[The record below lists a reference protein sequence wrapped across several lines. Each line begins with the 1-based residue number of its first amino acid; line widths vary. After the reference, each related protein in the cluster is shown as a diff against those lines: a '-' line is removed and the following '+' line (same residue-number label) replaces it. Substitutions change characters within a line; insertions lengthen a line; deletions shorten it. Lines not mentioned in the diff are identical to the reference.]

1 MNAAD
6 VAAEVEAARERIRPW
21 VRETPL
27 ERSPYLSA
35 LTGAEVYL
43 KEENLQVTQSF
54 KARGA
59 FNALLALSPD
69 ERGRGV
75 VTSSTGNHANA
86 CAHAMPLLGIEGEI
100 WVPATTSRA
109 KLDQLEAKGAKLVL
123 VDDDPGR
130 VELLA
135 RAEAERSGR
144 VFVSP
149 YNDPKVIGGQGTIA
163 AEIVGQLGDG
173 EHGRSPDAIFVPVGG
188 GGLMA
193 GIAGWLKAGGH
204 TTRVVGC
211 QPSNSPVFA
220 RSAEAGELLEPPWE
234 PSLSDATVGWAEPGT
249 ITFPLCRDHVDAWVE
264 VEEGAIADAIRLVV
278 SQHSQLVEGAGAL
291 AVACLLAD
299 PAPYAGQRV
308 VLVLSGARIPAD
320 KLAHVLSREPS

>member
-1 MNAAD
+1 MDFTEAD
-6 VAAEVEAARERIRPW
+6 VSIEVEAARPRIRGW
-21 VRETPL
+21 VRATPL

-59 FNALLALSPD
+59 FNALLALD
-69 ERGRGV
+69 DAERSRGV

-86 CAHAMPLLGIEGEI
+86 CAYAMPLLGIEGEI
-100 WVPATTSRA
+100 WVPASTSRA

-130 VELLA
+130 VEILA
-135 RAEAERSGR
+135 RAEADRSDR
-144 VFVSP
+144 VFISP

-163 AEIVGQLGDG
+163 AEVTEELG
-173 EHGRSPDAIFVPVGG
+173 EAERGRSPDAIFVPVGG

-193 GIAGWLKAGGH
+193 GIAGWLKARGH
-204 TTRVVGC
+204 ATHVVGC

-220 RSAEAGELLEPPWE
+220 LSAAAGELLEPPWE

-249 ITFPLCRDHVDAWVE
+249 ITFPICRDCVDSWVTVDE
-264 VEEGAIADAIRLVV
+264 DAIADAIRLVV
-278 SQHSQLVEGAGAL
+278 SQHSMLVEGAGAL
-291 AVACLLAD
+291 AVACLLA
-299 PAPYAGQRV
+299 AGKRLAGQRV
-308 VLVLSGARIPAD
+308 VLVLSGARIAAN
-320 KLAHVLSREPS
+320 KLTDVLSG